1 MTILT
6 LGEAAKLTGRSKPT
20 ISKAC
25 KPVMGKDDKGKEIQK
40 APAKITAQK
49 VDGVFQIETSE
60 LLRVFPAKSEVT
72 AVQEASAQSDDL
84 EKKYMTEKI
93 SDLESR
99 LDDMKDERDQA
110 LKDGR
115 EDRARMLALLS
126 DQRPK
131 SFWQRLTGK

>member
-1 MTILT
+1 MTMLT
-6 LGEAAKLTGRSKPT
+6 LGEAAKMVGKSKPT
-20 ISKAC
+20 ISKAI
-25 KPVMGKDDKGKEIQK
+25 KDGKLSGE
-40 APAKITAQK
+40 K
-49 VDGVFQIETSE
+49 VGDRYQIEVSE
-60 LLRVFPAKSEVT
+60 LLRVYPAQSDDPEPT
-72 AVQEASAQSDDL
+72 TTPSAQSDDL

>member
-1 MTILT
+1 MLT
-6 LGEAAKLTGRSKPT
+6 LGEAAKMVGKSKPT
-20 ISKAC
+20 ISKAI
-25 KPVMGKDDKGKEIQK
+25 KDGKLSGE
-40 APAKITAQK
+40 K
-49 VDGVFQIETSE
+49 VGDRYQIEVSE
-60 LLRVFPAKSEVT
+60 LLRVYPAQSDDPEPT
-72 AVQEASAQSDDL
+72 TTPSAQSDDL

>member
-1 MTILT
+1 MLT
-6 LGEAAKLTGRSKPT
+6 LGESAKMVGKSKPT
-20 ISKAC
+20 ISKAI
-25 KPVMGKDDKGKEIQK
+25 KDGKLSGE
-40 APAKITAQK
+40 K
-49 VDGVFQIETSE
+49 VGDRYQIEVSE
-60 LLRVFPAKSEVT
+60 LLRVYPAQSDDPEPTTTPSV
-72 AVQEASAQSDDL
+72 QSDDL